1 MTAKNGGGVV
11 TPSVSNAPVA
21 PQGLLDVV
29 SCSCSAERKAGSE
42 NRCSCHSAG
51 LSCTEYCYCEGEM
64 RVAVPSISTQR
75 RINWLKICR
84 KTRER
89 LTMMNDLCIDE
100 LLVSTNLLLLELA
113 LTDVRS
119 PCYTRRNISFF

>member
-1 MTAKNGGGVV
+1 
-11 TPSVSNAPVA
+11 
-21 PQGLLDVV
+21 
-29 SCSCSAERKAGSE
+29 
-42 NRCSCHSAG
+42 
-51 LSCTEYCYCEGEM
+51 M

-100 LLVSTNLLLLELA
+100 LLVLIFAIVGTST
-113 LTDVRS
+113 
-119 PCYTRRNISFF
+119 Y